1 MPEGPIKYE
10 THIKPNLD
18 KIREWAKQTNETEI
32 RKRLGI
38 NSSSTWVRYKKQFP
52 ELQEAL
58 LSKQDLVSEIK
69 NALVKRAL
77 GFEYTESKTVVRKT
91 DTGEDILTTEIY
103 KKYSPPD
110 VAACN
115 SLLQNM
121 TRDWYR
127 DRAQYE
133 LKKKQI
139 EIQKKQL
146 ESKEF

>member
-1 MPEGPIKYE
+1 MPVGPIKYD
-10 THIKPNLD
+10 TQVKPNLD

-38 NSSSTWVRYKKQFP
+38 SSATWIKYKKEFP
-52 ELQEAL
+52 ELQDAL

-139 EIQKKQL
+139 ELQKKQL